1 MASTPM
7 TYLAMVNKI
16 LTRMRE
22 NRVGSLS
29 GASEYV
35 QLVQLLV
42 KESVDEVETAWS
54 WNCLNNTVPLTLV
67 GGTHTYSLPD
77 LGDTFIVDTVW
88 NDTKNYP
95 INYPVTSDYI
105 NSQFGST
112 VTSAPANCGIY
123 GVDSNGDPQLR
134 FYPTPTDA
142 DTVTVYVKRNSTYTG
157 ADGDVILC
165 PWMPVYLCTLWK
177 AISERG
183 EDGGLTLE
191 EAYMNYQNILGS
203 YIARDAAL
211 GHTNTVWYA
220 D

>member
-67 GGTHTYSLPD
+67 GGTHT
-77 LGDTFIVDTVW
+77 
-88 NDTKNYP
+88 
-95 INYPVTSDYI
+95 
-105 NSQFGST
+105 
-112 VTSAPANCGIY
+112 
-123 GVDSNGDPQLR
+123 
-134 FYPTPTDA
+134 
-142 DTVTVYVKRNSTYTG
+142 
-157 ADGDVILC
+157 
-165 PWMPVYLCTLWK
+165 
-177 AISERG
+177 
-183 EDGGLTLE
+183 
-191 EAYMNYQNILGS
+191 
-203 YIARDAAL
+203 
-211 GHTNTVWYA
+211 
-220 D
+220 

>member
-42 KESVDEVETAWS
+42 KEAVDEVETAWS
-54 WNCLNNTVPLTLV
+54 WNCLNTTIPLTLV
-67 GGTHTYSLPD
+67 GGTHTYSLSD
-77 LGDTFIVDTVW
+77 LGDSFIVTSVW

-95 INYPVTSDYI
+95 INFPVTSDFI
-105 NSQFGST
+105 NTQFGT
-112 VTSAPANCGIY
+112 TSSSSPSACGIY

-134 FYPTPTDA
+134 FYPTPSDA
-142 DTVTVYVKRNSTYTG
+142 DSVTVYVKQNSVYTG
-157 ADGDVILC
+157 SDDDVILA
-165 PWMPVYLCTLWK
+165 PWEPVYQCAIWK
-177 AISERG
+177 AVSERG
-183 EDGGLTLE
+183 EDGGVSVE
-191 EAYMNYQNILGS
+191 ESYMTYQNILGT

-211 GHTNTVWYA
+211 GHTNTTWFV

>member
-1 MASTPM
+1 MSSTPM

-16 LTRMRE
+16 LLRMRE
-22 NRVGSLS
+22 NQVSSLS

-35 QLVQLLV
+35 QLIQFLV

-54 WNCLNNTVPLTLV
+54 WNSLNTTVPLTLV

-77 LGDTFIVDTVW
+77 LGDTFIVSSVW
-88 NDTKNYP
+88 NETKANP
-95 INYPVTSDYI
+95 IDYPVTTDYI
-105 NSQFGST
+105 NNQYGANTS
-112 VTSAPANCGIY
+112 SAPATCGIY

-134 FYPTPTDA
+134 FYPTPSDA
-142 DTVTVYVKRNSTYTG
+142 DTVTVYVKKNSSYTG
-157 ADGDVILC
+157 VDGDIILC

-183 EDGGLTLE
+183 EDGGLNLE

-211 GHTNTVWYA
+211 GHTNTIWYA

>member
-7 TYLAMVNKI
+7 TYLATVNKI

-42 KESVDEVETAWS
+42 KEAVDEVETAWS
-54 WNCLNNTVPLTLV
+54 WNSLNTTVPLTLV
-67 GGTHTYSLPD
+67 GGTHTYSLSD
-77 LGDTFIVDTVW
+77 LGDSFIINSVW

-95 INYPVTSDYI
+95 INFPVTSDYI
-105 NSQFGST
+105 NNQFGST
-112 VTSAPANCGIY
+112 TSNAPSACGIY
-123 GVDSNGDPQLR
+123 GVDTNGDPQLR

-142 DTVTVYVKRNSTYTG
+142 DSVTVYVKRNSIYTG
-157 ADGDVILC
+157 ADSDEILC
-165 PWMPVYLCTLWK
+165 PWEPVYLCTLWK

-183 EDGGLTLE
+183 EDGGLNLE

>member
-7 TYLAMVNKI
+7 TYLALVNKI

-42 KESVDEVETAWS
+42 KEAVDEVETAWS
-54 WNCLNNTVPLTLV
+54 WNSLNTTVPLTLV
-67 GGTHTYSLPD
+67 GGTHTYSLSD
-77 LGDTFIVDTVW
+77 LGDSFIVNSVW

-95 INYPVTSDYI
+95 INFPVTSDYI
-105 NSQFGST
+105 NNQFGST
-112 VTSAPANCGIY
+112 TSNAPSACGIY
-123 GVDSNGDPQLR
+123 GVDTNGDPQLR

-142 DTVTVYVKRNSTYTG
+142 DSVTVYVKRNSIYTG
-157 ADGDVILC
+157 ADSDEILC
-165 PWMPVYLCTLWK
+165 PWEPVYLCTLWK

-183 EDGGLTLE
+183 EDGGLSVE
-191 EAYMNYQNILGS
+191 EAYMNYQNILGT
-203 YIARDAAL
+203 YIARDAVL
-211 GHTNTVWYA
+211 GHTNITWFV